1 MKSESGE
8 IALTALDSSLENL
21 AAPPVPE
28 AVVRLVDVH
37 KAFGPLKVLR
47 GVSLD
52 IQRGRTTVILGP
64 SGTGKSVLL
73 KHIVGLIKPDA
84 GEVWFGG
91 QRVDKLGENQLVSVR
106 RRIGF
111 LFQMGA
117 LFDSM
122 NVAENICF
130 PLVQHSD
137 NSKEQRR
144 EKLEQVLRI
153 VGLAGIGEKMPG
165 DLSGGQKKRVALARA
180 IVLEPEV
187 VLYDE
192 PTTGLDP
199 IRGDVIDEL
208 ILSLRKSM
216 GITNIVVT
224 HDMQSAMKIADR
236 MVMLYDGKVVADGSP
251 GDFAASDNDLVRRF
265 IKGKADQE
273 DLDLIRQG
281 FGNHDGG
288 DEQSRVGE

>member
-1 MKSESGE
+1 MA
-8 IALTALDSSLENL
+8 IATDISD
-21 AAPPVPE
+21 AADVE
-28 AVVRLVDVH
+28 ATSPNADAVLRLVDVH
-37 KAFGPLKVLR
+37 KAFGALKVLR
-47 GVSLD
+47 GINLD

-73 KHIVGLIKPDA
+73 KHIVGLIKPDV
-84 GEVWFGG
+84 GEVWFQGK
-91 QRVDKLGENQLVSVR
+91 RIDELGEKQLVAVR
-106 RRIGF
+106 KKIGF

-137 NSKEQRR
+137 IGRDQRQER
-144 EKLEQVLRI
+144 LEKVLRI
-153 VGLAGIGEKMPG
+153 VGLEGIGEKMPG

-199 IRGDVIDEL
+199 IRGDVINEL
-208 ILSLRKSM
+208 ILSLRKAM
-216 GITNIVVT
+216 GITNVVVT

-236 MVMLYDGKVVADGSP
+236 LVMLYDGKVVADGTP
-251 GDFAASDNDLVRRF
+251 DDFINSEDDLVQRF
-265 IKGKADQE
+265 IKGKADQQ
-273 DLDLIRQG
+273 DLDLIRRG
-281 FGNHDGG
+281 FGEDDGAEAG
-288 DEQSRVGE
+288 SKKTGSKAKSE